1 MCDTQEASRRA
12 EAAEAPPPRPRP
24 ASRPASM
31 PPRPRPA
38 SSAAAIRDLEAR
50 QEASR
55 TFSTLGRPAAATM
68 TAALDR
74 RTGLPSGN
82 LKATQ
87 STNRRAIQAG
97 ELQSEHGGRL
107 HVCSKGSNHSRM
119 IKKNRPAPLTSDN
132 LDAKENVR
140 LFLFSSGNRLRQARR
155 FLPLQIPQVSLSLC
169 IKRTFPGS
177 RNPAREH
184 RLTVGPGLS
193 TTGNSYHSLFLLHA
207 SLSD

>member
-12 EAAEAPPPRPRP
+12 AEAP
-24 ASRPASM
+24 

-87 STNRRAIQAG
+87 STYRRAIQAG

-107 HVCSKGSNHSRM
+107 HVCSKGSNHPRM
-119 IKKNRPAPLTSDN
+119 IKKNRPTPLTSDN

-140 LFLFSSGNRLRQARR
+140 LFLFSSGRGRKQTPTRPEVPSSADSSG
-155 FLPLQIPQVSLSLC
+155 VSLVVHKKDIPRFKKPS
-169 IKRTFPGS
+169 KRTPPDG
-177 RNPAREH
+177 RAWTKYNW
-184 RLTVGPGLS
+184 
-193 TTGNSYHSLFLLHA
+193 
-207 SLSD
+207 